1 MANWGGC
8 TGPHFGVQYLGFTQH
23 LLCLERRCV
32 NWFGVK
38 FPISPRVKISYFG
51 PISQHW
57 TMFTL
62 WKKWQYWIYLYLESK
77 LLLKEI
83 SFDTLY
89 SVDVE
94 NNQISGFW
102 NSAPLLLH
110 PIPYQWIPGW
120 SRNNMS
126 GWLSGAHSRDRVSVS
141 VSPEV
146 LIPTSPDTRYLTLTI
161 WYLWPAWYLEK
172 WWHLSKQVFPRQTLM
187 LMKII

>member
-1 MANWGGC
+1 MKEM
-8 TGPHFGVQYLGFTQH
+8 T
-23 LLCLERRCV
+23 
-32 NWFGVK
+32 
-38 FPISPRVKISYFG
+38 
-51 PISQHW
+51 
-57 TMFTL
+57 
-62 WKKWQYWIYLYLESK
+62 IYLYLESK

-120 SRNNMS
+120 RRNNMS

-146 LIPTSPDTRYLTLTI
+146 LIPTSPDTQYLTLTI
-161 WYLWPAWYLEK
+161 
-172 WWHLSKQVFPRQTLM
+172 
-187 LMKII
+187 

>member
-1 MANWGGC
+1 MKEM
-8 TGPHFGVQYLGFTQH
+8 TV
-23 LLCLERRCV
+23 
-32 NWFGVK
+32 
-38 FPISPRVKISYFG
+38 
-51 PISQHW
+51 
-57 TMFTL
+57 
-62 WKKWQYWIYLYLESK
+62 YLYPESK
-77 LLLKEI
+77 LVLKEI
-83 SFDTLY
+83 CFDTLY

-120 SRNNMS
+120 RRNNMS

-161 WYLWPAWYLEK
+161 
-172 WWHLSKQVFPRQTLM
+172 
-187 LMKII
+187 